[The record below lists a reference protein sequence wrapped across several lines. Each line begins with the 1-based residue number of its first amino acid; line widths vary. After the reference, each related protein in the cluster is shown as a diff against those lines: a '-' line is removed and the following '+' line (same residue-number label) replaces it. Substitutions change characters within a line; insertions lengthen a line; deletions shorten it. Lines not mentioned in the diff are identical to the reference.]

1 MFVPVYALLLLVK
14 GVTAVLSNTLHSQG
28 FFCYFNFS
36 YSGGHVVAYHFKFFS
51 FFWFLVVLS
60 TLNQSL
66 MGISEVD
73 LINHSEQLTEDKEE
87 KI

>member
-1 MFVPVYALLLLVK
+1 M
-14 GVTAVLSNTLHSQG
+14 
-28 FFCYFNFS
+28 
-36 YSGGHVVAYHFKFFS
+36 
-51 FFWFLVVLS
+51 LS

-73 LINHSEQLTEDKEE
+73 LINRSEKLTEDEEE

>member
-36 YSGGHVVAYHFKFFS
+36 YSGGHVVAYHF
-51 FFWFLVVLS
+51 
-60 TLNQSL
+60 
-66 MGISEVD
+66 
-73 LINHSEQLTEDKEE
+73 
-87 KI
+87 